1 MWWTLDMF
9 LVMLSGLSGGEY
21 CGSVECNLLSLW
33 SPIYNWTLVFGI
45 SGILSR
51 RNILQEDL
59 LYKLPSLLV
68 TKVELTSLFQH
79 KYIFPIK
86 KNKKISELSSWLFV
100 IQTII
105 FKWNKWSF
113 SHILNIFPHSVNIFI
128 IYLKYLYQL
137 FVLIWY
143 KILSLC
149 RGVMKTLKSPCCV
162 FSCLYCIG
170 DH

>member
-1 MWWTLDMF
+1 MTKNPVLKCIVNLWFTHLPFNPRYHHWDSVVTKQMWWTMDMF

-68 TKVELTSLFQH
+68 TKVELSSLFQH

-86 KNKKISELSSWLFV
+86 KNKKNLGTFFLV
-100 IQTII
+100 ICYTDYH
-105 FKWNKWSF
+105 F
-113 SHILNIFPHSVNIFI
+113 
-128 IYLKYLYQL
+128 
-137 FVLIWY
+137 
-143 KILSLC
+143 
-149 RGVMKTLKSPCCV
+149 
-162 FSCLYCIG
+162 
-170 DH
+170 